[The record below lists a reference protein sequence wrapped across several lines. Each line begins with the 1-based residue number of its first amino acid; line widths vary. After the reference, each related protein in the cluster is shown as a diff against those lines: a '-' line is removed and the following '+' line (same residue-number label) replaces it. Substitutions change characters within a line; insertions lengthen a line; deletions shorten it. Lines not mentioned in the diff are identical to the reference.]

1 MIDSLLKFNWLEG
14 PMFLAIG
21 KGFEVDNDFLSKV
34 NQFISEIDKCNNYFP
49 ILNGEHEKDASEYF
63 DL

>member
-1 MIDSLLKFNWLEG
+1 
-14 PMFLAIG
+14 MFLAIG